1 MKGLII
7 SVCLMLSLTAFSQS
21 RTDLC
26 CKHYQK
32 IDSLQQVEIELLETK
47 HVIQDSIIF
56 DQQKRVQVTKKTN
69 RISTIGLTG
78 IIFILLIL

>member
-1 MKGLII
+1 MKGLIMI
-7 SVCLMLSLTAFSQS
+7 VCLMLSLTAYSQS

-26 CKHYQK
+26 CKHYKK

-56 DQQKRVQVTKKTN
+56 EQQKRVQVTKKTN
-69 RISTIGLTG
+69 RISTLGLTG

>member
-1 MKGLII
+1 MKGLIT

-26 CKHYQK
+26 CKHYKK
-32 IDSLQQVEIELLETK
+32 IDSLQQIEIQLLETK

-56 DQQKRVQVTKKTN
+56 DQQKRVQVTVKTN